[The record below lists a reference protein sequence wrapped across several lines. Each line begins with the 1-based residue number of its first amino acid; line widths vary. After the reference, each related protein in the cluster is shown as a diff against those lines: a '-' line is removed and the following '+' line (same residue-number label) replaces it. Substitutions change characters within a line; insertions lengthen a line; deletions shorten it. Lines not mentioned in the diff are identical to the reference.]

1 MTELEREARRWAKD
15 MITMEYAVMDEI
27 WNRRRV
33 RYDSVAA
40 DYDAGTIREIVRR
53 MPNLLLKNGGVALD
67 ELADEYG
74 FPCVCDL
81 VEKFLSYTPKRV
93 RLAELETQYLN
104 ELAASESHPDLP
116 F

>member
-1 MTELEREARRWAKD
+1 MTEQEREARRWAKD
-15 MITMEYAVMDEI
+15 MVAMEYAIIDEI

-40 DYDAGTIREIVRR
+40 DYDAATLREIARK
-53 MPNLLLKNGGVALD
+53 MPNLVVKSGGVPLD

-74 FPCVCDL
+74 FACVCDL
-81 VEKFLSYTPKRV
+81 IDKFLSYVPKRV
-93 RLAELETQYLN
+93 RLLELEEQYL
-104 ELAASESHPDLP
+104 AESGCSDLP